1 VAKKN
6 ADGTAPAP
14 RRATPRRTTK
24 RAPEATPVDV
34 ASVTSVGPIH
44 TAADMGNVS
53 AESQHQPTYDDI
65 ARKAYERYL
74 RRGGADGRDFDDWI
88 EAERELGTRNGG

>member
-1 VAKKN
+1 MAKKN

-34 ASVTSVGPIH
+34 ASVTSVEPIH

-53 AESQHQPTYDDI
+53 AESHYQPTYNDI
-65 ARKAYERYL
+65 AQKAYQRYL
-74 RRGGADGRDFDDWI
+74 ERGSTDGRDFEDWI
-88 EAERELGTRNGG
+88 EAERELAARNGR